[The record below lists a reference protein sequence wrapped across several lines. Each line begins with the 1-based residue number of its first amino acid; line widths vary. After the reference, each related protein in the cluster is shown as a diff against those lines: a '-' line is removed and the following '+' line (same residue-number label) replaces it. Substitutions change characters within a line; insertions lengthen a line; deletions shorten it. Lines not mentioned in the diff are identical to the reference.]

1 MATKISSSEEEYFTF
16 PRGTGQTGPDE
27 GANGRNMKNKDDTRE
42 ECPASDRVDTKNFPR
57 ARQDGSTQSL
67 KSQ

>member
-42 ECPASDRVDTKNFPR
+42 ECPASD
-57 ARQDGSTQSL
+57 
-67 KSQ
+67 